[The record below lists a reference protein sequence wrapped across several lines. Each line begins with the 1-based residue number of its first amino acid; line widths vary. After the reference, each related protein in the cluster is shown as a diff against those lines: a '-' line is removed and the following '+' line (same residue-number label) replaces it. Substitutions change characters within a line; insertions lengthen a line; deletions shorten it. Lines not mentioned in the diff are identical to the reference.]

1 MLRRSQKKDSAAKVA
16 AALVLMVVAL
26 LLVGMKTTHAQENNN
41 TNDET
46 LQVSNMASND
56 QMAALFRFFRLFQQ
70 QQQQTSGAT
79 TTTTMTTTD
88 EAKSLSPTT
97 PSSSS
102 TSDITTESQ
111 CGRRCRRRKAR
122 RARRQAQRERE
133 QQQQQQQQQQQS
145 EPTTTT
151 TATTTATTGA
161 AATLPAPTTPTTT
174 TCAYGPI
181 QELTKKPG
189 VKGTPLSFNLNC
201 FLKSHNDKR
210 CLHGSSPLDWDEKL
224 SKQSQEY
231 AEKCEWKHSRMSGVG
246 ENLAMYAS
254 SSKSALL
261 RDNPAKTSMEGWYDR
276 ELPKYDFNNPGFA
289 SATGHFTQVVWK
301 STTKVGCGVALCPAG
316 SVSRYQSVYTVCQY
330 SPQGNYLSQFKAQ
343 VLRNTPSNNI
353 C

>member
-1 MLRRSQKKDSAAKVA
+1 
-16 AALVLMVVAL
+16 
-26 LLVGMKTTHAQENNN
+26 
-41 TNDET
+41 
-46 LQVSNMASND
+46 
-56 QMAALFRFFRLFQQ
+56 MAALFRFIRLFQQ
-70 QQQQTSGAT
+70 QQQQTSGA
-79 TTTTMTTTD
+79 TTTD

-102 TSDITTESQ
+102 TSDLTTTSR
-111 CGRRCRRRKAR
+111 CGRVGRRRKAR

-133 QQQQQQQQQQQS
+133 QQQQQQQQQQS

-161 AATLPAPTTPTTT
+161 AATKPAPTTPTTT

-231 AEKCEWKHSRMSGVG
+231 AEKCEWKHSGMDGVG

-330 SPQGNYLSQFKAQ
+330 SPQGNYLRQFNAN